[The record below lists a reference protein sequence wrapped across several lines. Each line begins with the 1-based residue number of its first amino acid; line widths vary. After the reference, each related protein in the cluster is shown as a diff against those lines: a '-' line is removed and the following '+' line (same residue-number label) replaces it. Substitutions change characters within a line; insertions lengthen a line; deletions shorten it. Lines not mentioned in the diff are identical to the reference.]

1 MSVARN
7 ILETQECSFVL
18 SEMEFNIRVEGRS
31 RFRTFENISR
41 CVLMVDNNN
50 SKTEHYTTTTR
61 LNKIRYVLIGT
72 YAHCLSCVTTG
83 YHENIMFHE

>member
-1 MSVARN
+1 MAVARN
-7 ILETQECSFVL
+7 VLETQECSSVL
-18 SEMEFNIRVEGRS
+18 SEMEFNICVEGRT

-41 CVLMVDNNN
+41 CVLIVDNNN
-50 SKTEHYTTTTR
+50 NKIEHYTTTIR

-72 YAHCLSCVTTG
+72 YAYCISCITTG